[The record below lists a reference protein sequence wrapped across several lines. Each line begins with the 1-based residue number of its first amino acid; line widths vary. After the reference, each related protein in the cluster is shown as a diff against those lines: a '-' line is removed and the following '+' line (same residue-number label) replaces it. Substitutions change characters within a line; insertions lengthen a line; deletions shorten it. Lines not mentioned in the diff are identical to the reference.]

1 MIKQMLK
8 LPQGIAGVLVLGFGI
23 LVATTYDPANFPQ
36 QDARYAKTTAEAV
49 AMYHQNEKNRE
60 EKQMALFMI
69 FGSLGFG
76 LLMLFNA
83 AYTVSRQLKQEAATR
98 DPNAPIGPE

>member
-23 LVATTYDPANFPQ
+23 LVGVNYDPANFPQ
-36 QDARYAKTTAEAV
+36 QNTMVAKTTAEAV

-83 AYTVSRQLKQEAATR
+83 AYTASRQLKQEAETK
-98 DPNAPIGPE
+98 DPNAPIRPE